1 MKPWPSLTLPPISFE
16 LPQLSLKDSRKGLTE
31 IKKARFFSMYV
42 CGITPYDAT
51 HLGHAAT
58 YLSFDLINRYLT
70 LEHTNVN
77 FVENVTDIDDPLLER
92 SVKTGQDWKTLATDQ
107 LNLFKSDMSALRVL
121 PPDNLVKVTDS
132 MNLIESFI
140 SDLTDKGFSYE
151 IDGDLYFSVSD
162 FIDELPVPQDQAIEI
177 FRERGGDPD
186 RVGKRHPLDPILWL
200 ANKDNEPGW
209 NSKFGYGRPG
219 WHVECTAIAMEYLDR
234 EELGSVINLQGGGS
248 DLLFPHHFMSSVLI
262 KAATSREFA
271 QYYVHAGMVGLN
283 GEKMS
288 KSKGNLVFV
297 SKLLAQGVDPVVI
310 RWALLSDHYQDYRE
324 WNDQLLLKSKEEV
337 EIVRAA
343 LSKSEVVPVREA
355 LMKIAS
361 AISNN
366 LDTPSALKIL
376 LNWAKLSLQDG
387 KSVTLTNEAGE
398 MSRGLDSLLGLT
410 F

>member
-140 SDLTDKGFSYE
+140 SSLTDKGFTYE

-186 RVGKRHPLDPILWL
+186 RIGKRHPLDPILWL

-288 KSKGNLVFV
+288 KSKGNLIFV
-297 SKLLAQGVDPVVI
+297 SKLLGQGVDPVVI

-343 LSKSEVVPVREA
+343 LSKSEVVPVRET

>member
-288 KSKGNLVFV
+288 KSKGNLIFV
-297 SKLLAQGVDPVVI
+297 SKLLGQDVDPVVI

-343 LSKSEVVPVREA
+343 LSKSEVVPVRET

-387 KSVTLTNEAGE
+387 KSVTLINEAGE